1 MNKNMTADDEQNT
14 NLTQM
19 NMRVDSTWSYKS
31 SFSVD
36 LLCTSCGRK
45 TRTDSNDCPILV
57 NIGNMDSAN
66 SETTAGDTY
75 FDSNITR
82 LPDV

>member
-1 MNKNMTADDEQNT
+1 MNKTKAADSKDT

-19 NMRVDSTWSYKS
+19 NMRVNSTGSYKS

-36 LLCTSCGRK
+36 LLCASCGWK
-45 TRTDSNDCPILV
+45 ARTDSNNCPILV
-57 NIGNMDSAN
+57 KIGNMDSEN
-66 SETTAGDTY
+66 SETTAGDSY